1 MPLVIRLSQELDSG
15 LRRLSAEERVSQ
27 AEFVRR
33 LIREKMAARRAGK
46 TAYEIAV
53 EMGVI
58 GMDDDPRRD
67 VARNHSRYLK
77 KALRAKRSA

>member
-1 MPLVIRLSQELDSG
+1 MPLVIRLSQELDSA
-15 LRRLSAEERVSQ
+15 LRYLSAEERVSR

-33 LIREKMAARRAGK
+33 LIRERIAARKAGK
-46 TAYEIAV
+46 SAFQIAQ

-67 VARNHSRYLK
+67 VAQNHSRYLRK
-77 KALRAKRSA
+77 TLRGRRTA